1 MDKAPPAQN
10 VPAPNNHCGWGEL
23 FLHDGEAQCV
33 LSNLAASRPVRVEHE
48 ASLWLPVNLPS

>member
-10 VPAPNNHCGWGEL
+10 VRAPNNHCGWGEL